1 MISPGPG
8 TLLIA
13 EPFLKDPNF
22 MRTVVFLCDHQEEGS
37 FGFVINKLFDHTLD
51 ELMNDLDE
59 LKLPVFYGGPMQMD
73 TIHFLHQYPDLI
85 PGSYEVL
92 DGIFWGGDFETA
104 INMIRSGTIQPEKIR
119 FYIGYSGWGQGQ
131 LNDELKEKSWLTAQG
146 NRKLVFHK
154 KADEIW
160 KESLKNLGGDYEALA
175 NYPIDPQL
183 N

>member
-1 MISPGPG
+1 MITPGPG

-22 MRTVVFLCDHQEEGS
+22 MRTVVFLCDHQDEGS

-104 INMIRSGTIQPEKIR
+104 INLIRSGNLKAVKIS
-119 FYIGYSGWGQGQ
+119 FYIGY
-131 LNDELKEKSWLTAQG
+131 
-146 NRKLVFHK
+146 
-154 KADEIW
+154 
-160 KESLKNLGGDYEALA
+160 Y
-175 NYPIDPQL
+175 
-183 N
+183 